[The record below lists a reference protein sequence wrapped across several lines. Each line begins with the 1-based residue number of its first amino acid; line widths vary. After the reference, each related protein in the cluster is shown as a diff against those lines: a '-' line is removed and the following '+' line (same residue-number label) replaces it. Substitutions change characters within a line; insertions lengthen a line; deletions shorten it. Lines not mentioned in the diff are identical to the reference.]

1 MYMLRNWVLVL
12 LVLPFLS
19 CPGREPA
26 AWSNLRQLD
35 ELCERAEQLMAKDDH
50 TALRVLRPDLVTKA
64 RQVADDPLPAHA
76 PQVKQAGALQ
86 DDLRALAK
94 ELNAPELSNESLKEL
109 CEGLHPIVARL
120 LEAAGLPHVH
130 EDHDQDDETHHHD
143 HDHEHG
149 HDHDHEHHEVE
160 NKRSTESP

>member
-130 EDHDQDDETHHHD
+130 EDHDQDDETHHHY

>member
-1 MYMLRNWVLVL
+1 MYMLRNWIMVL

-19 CPGREPA
+19 CLGREPA
-26 AWSNLRQLD
+26 AWPHLRQLD
-35 ELCERAEQLMAKDDH
+35 ELSERAEQLMAKEDLV
-50 TALRVLRPDLVTKA
+50 TLRVLLPDLVTKA

-76 PQVKQAGALQ
+76 PQAKQAGALQ

-94 ELNAPELSNESLKEL
+94 ELNAPGLSDESLKDL
-109 CEGLHPIVARL
+109 SEGLHPIVARL

-130 EDHDQDDETHHHD
+130 EDHDQDDEPHHHD

-149 HDHDHEHHEVE
+149 HDHEHHEVE
-160 NKRSTESP
+160 NKQSSESP

>member
-1 MYMLRNWVLVL
+1 MYMLRNWVMVL

-19 CPGREPA
+19 CWGGEPA
-26 AWSNLRQLD
+26 SWPHLRQLD
-35 ELCERAEQLMAKDDH
+35 ELSERAEQLIAKDERA
-50 TALRVLRPDLVTKA
+50 TLRMLLPDLVKKSLL
-64 RQVADDPLPAHA
+64 VADDPLPAHA
-76 PQVKQAGALQ
+76 PQAKQAGALQ

-94 ELNAPELSNESLKEL
+94 ELNAPGLSDESMKDLS
-109 CEGLHPIVARL
+109 EGLHPIVARL

-130 EDHDQDDETHHHD
+130 EDHDQDDEPHHHDHD

-149 HDHDHEHHEVE
+149 HDHEHHEIE